1 MNNESVLTHFSN
13 LAEQGVWAS
22 LYQPGAQVNAENSSF
37 LVRAR
42 RVMQLLTSTR
52 QRPREVFDLG
62 CGTAPLG
69 SAILA
74 MGSRYTGVDFS
85 AEMIDAACRQ
95 LGQSVESGSAN
106 LAVGDARKL
115 NIRDGKFDA
124 TIAMGLVEYFSQNDV
139 DLVLQEIARVTR
151 PRGIAIITI
160 PKRWHWGRLVNWV
173 LTPLRRAI
181 SFRPQSAELK
191 LRRKEDFKRLLLTP
205 GELDSAAR
213 KVGLRKTGSYH
224 YNVQIVTG
232 PFVWLF
238 PRAVYLINRPFENL
252 ALIPGGSFFATGYI
266 GRYVRL

>member
-1 MNNESVLTHFSN
+1 MNNEKVLTHFSN

-22 LYQPGAQVNAENSSF
+22 LYQPGAQINAENSSF

-42 RVMQLLTSTR
+42 RVMQLLTSTGE
-52 QRPREVFDLG
+52 QPKEVFDLG
-62 CGTAPLG
+62 CGTAPIG
-69 SAILA
+69 PAILA
-74 MGSRYTGVDFS
+74 MGSRYTGTDFS
-85 AEMIDAACRQ
+85 AEMINEAGKQ
-95 LGQSVESGSAN
+95 LSQSVENGSAN

-115 NIRDGKFDA
+115 NIPDGKFDA
-124 TIAMGLVEYFSQNDV
+124 TIAMGLVEYFSRSDV

-151 PRGIAIITI
+151 PGGVAIITI
-160 PKRWHWGRLVNWV
+160 PKRRHWGRLVNWA

-181 SFRPQSAELK
+181 SWRPQSERVK
-191 LRRKEDFKRLLLTP
+191 LRRKEDFQRLLLAP
-205 GELDSAAR
+205 GELDNAAR

-238 PRAVYLINRPFENL
+238 PRAVYLINRPFQSL
-252 ALIPGGSFFATGYI
+252 ALVPGGSFFATGYI